1 MGSSDHDSQKIP
13 AMMMYEI
20 KMTILGRVEPRGAG
34 MSNFLV
40 GASLCFGHKLPP
52 PPWDRVEFYQK
63 LVGTPRPYLN
73 VQAALT

>member
-1 MGSSDHDSQKIP
+1 MRPCKVKLCQRNELKMGSSDHDSQKIP

-40 GASLCFGHKLPP
+40 GASLCFGHKLP
-52 PPWDRVEFYQK
+52 
-63 LVGTPRPYLN
+63 L
-73 VQAALT
+73 